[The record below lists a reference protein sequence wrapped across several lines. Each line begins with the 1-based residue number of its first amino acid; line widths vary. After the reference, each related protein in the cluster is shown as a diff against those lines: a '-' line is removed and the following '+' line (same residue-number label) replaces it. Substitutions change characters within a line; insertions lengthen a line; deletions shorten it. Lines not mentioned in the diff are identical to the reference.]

1 VYLIVGLG
9 NPGVAYKQ
17 TRHNIGFKVIDLWS
31 RELGVR
37 LSSRRFGSRNCLTV
51 FQKQRV
57 ILFRP
62 MTFMNGS
69 GRAVKS
75 CADFYKLESRNIL
88 VVHDDLDL
96 PVGRIKAAK
105 DGGAGGHKGVESIID
120 RLGSTDF
127 RRLRIGI
134 GRPRYGELIETF
146 VLKPF
151 YEGEKDIIKKAIKIA
166 VHGCELFVTEG
177 IESTMN
183 FVNRKDVSTT

>member
-1 VYLIVGLG
+1 VFLIVGLG

-17 TRHNIGFKVIDLWS
+17 TRHNIGFRVIDLWS

-37 LSSRRFGSRNCLTV
+37 LSRRRFVSRNCLTTL
-51 FQKQRV
+51 QKREV

-62 MTFMNGS
+62 MTFMNDS

-75 CADFYKLESRNIL
+75 CVDFYKLENRNIL

-96 PVGRIKAAK
+96 PVGRIKAVK
-105 DGGAGGHKGVESIID
+105 NGGTGGHKGVESIID
-120 RLGSTDF
+120 RLGSTQF
-127 RRLRIGI
+127 RRLKIGI

-151 YEGEKDIIKKAIKIA
+151 YEDEKDTIKRAIKTA
-166 VHGCELFVTEG
+166 AHGCELFVTEG

-183 FVNRKDVSTT
+183 FVNRKDFSTT